1 VCKERRRAAWPRV
14 AALNVKAWESVMM
27 EREDCK
33 ALETDLDDEE
43 FCEIGLVSEETRGT
57 IGMRPEGLSSQP

>member
-1 VCKERRRAAWPRV
+1 
-14 AALNVKAWESVMM
+14 MM

-33 ALETDLDDEE
+33 ARETDLDGEE
-43 FCEIGLVSEETRGT
+43 LCEIGLVSEETRGT